1 MRRLSLT
8 RRLIAGVLLAE
19 LVCAAGL
26 SWLAVWH
33 EERGMRRAFDIML
46 RGRADSVLGAVQD
59 AEDPGDNVAVDP
71 SELAVPKE
79 DAYAVLNPDGRE
91 VGHSPWTSGAVI
103 QVLERPHA
111 EGYFRIRVGRERLR
125 AVRFTGMRVVDRD
138 ERTGG
143 LHRPVVVLYA
153 IPTRELWLEAV
164 EAARYSMAASALTL
178 ALTAVVLAWFLRRS
192 LSPLRELAAAAGR
205 VSVRS
210 WGFDPPEPA
219 LSMRELEP
227 IATSIRDLLAGLRLA
242 FERQRQFTG
251 DAAHELKTSIAV
263 LKSSLQLL
271 TMRPRTA
278 EQYQRG
284 LGGLNDDI
292 RRMEDLVEQML
303 ALARFEE
310 EIVKD
315 PQPVDLRAVVRTVSA
330 RLEPLAQSR
339 HVRLRVKGEEGTAA
353 VWMQGDDAQVL
364 SSNLILNAVQHSPV
378 DGEVEVSVVLRDG
391 LAELRVEDSG
401 VGITSDALPH
411 VFERF
416 YRADASRSRNSGGAG
431 LGLAICKAIVDRSQG
446 TIAIDSTVG
455 AGTRVRVILPVV
467 QTAIGTGSPSE

>member
-1 MRRLSLT
+1 MRRRSLT
-8 RRLIAGVLLAE
+8 RRLITGVLLAE

-71 SELAVPKE
+71 SELSVPSE
-79 DAYAVLNPDGRE
+79 DAYAVLSPDGRE
-91 VGHSPWTSGAVI
+91 LGRSPGTSSAVM
-103 QVLERPHA
+103 QALERPHV

-125 AVRFTGMRVVDRD
+125 AVRFTGMRVIDRD

-164 EAARYSMAASALTL
+164 EAARYSMVASALTL

-192 LSPLRELAAAAGR
+192 LSPLRELADAAGR

-210 WGFDPPEPA
+210 WAFDPPEPA
-219 LSMRELEP
+219 LRTRELEP
-227 IATSIRDLLAGLRLA
+227 IATSIRELLAGLRLA

-278 EQYQRG
+278 EQYERG
-284 LGGLNDDI
+284 LGGLSVDL

-310 EIVKD
+310 ENVKD
-315 PQPVDLRAVVRTVSA
+315 AQPLDLGAVVRTVA
-330 RLEPLAQSR
+330 DRLEPLAQSR
-339 HVRLRVKGEEGTAA
+339 KVRLRVNGDSPAA
-353 VWMQGDDAQVL
+353 VRMLGDDAQVL

-378 DGEVEVSVVLRDG
+378 DGEVAVSVALRDG
-391 LAELRVEDSG
+391 VAELRVEDSG
-401 VGITSDALPH
+401 AGITSDALPH

-416 YRADASRSRNSGGAG
+416 YRADSSRSRESGGAG
-431 LGLAICKAIVDRSQG
+431 LGLAICKAIVDRSRG
-446 TIAIDSTVG
+446 SITIDSTAG
-455 AGTRVRVILPVV
+455 AGTRVRVTLPVV
-467 QTAIGTGSPSE
+467 PAANGNKFTDE